1 MQNRKKIK
9 KAAPEDQPLE
19 AAKWLSLPMMLGPSE
34 LEHLLNA
41 LGEIHIVKTLSKVE
55 EGKEEI
61 AKEDFVSLYAEYA
74 GLLKEGA
81 VPDSRRFKGV
91 FSSVITLDLDALFSV
106 PLDAGY
112 HVVKVK
118 SPIIQMQYHT
128 MKWSKEEGK
137 FRSQLFGQDS
147 LPWGILFSYPQILLH
162 QETKDIVKADTPG
175 FVNYRLF
182 KEIQKWQRQ
191 HTIPTP
197 FLADGRR
204 INTSQRIGREC
215 LPWIENHPL
224 FKLYD
229 LKIWRDSDESGDH
242 SDRR

>member
-9 KAAPEDQPLE
+9 RAVSEDHPLE
-19 AAKWLSLPMMLGPSE
+19 AAKWLSLPMMLNPGE
-34 LEHLLNA
+34 LENLLKS
-41 LGEIHIVKTLSKVE
+41 LGDIHIVKTLSRVE

-61 AKEDFVSLYAEYA
+61 SRDEFVSLYAEYV
-74 GLLKEGA
+74 GFLKEGA
-81 VPDSRRFKGV
+81 IPESRRFKGV

-106 PLDAGY
+106 PLDSGY

-162 QETKDIVKADTPG
+162 QETKEIIKADSPG
-175 FVNYRLF
+175 FINYRLF

-197 FLADGRR
+197 FLVDERR
-204 INTSQRIGREC
+204 INTSQRLGKEC
-215 LPWIENHPL
+215 LSWIENHPL
-224 FKLYD
+224 FKLHD
-229 LKIWRDSDESGDH
+229 LKIWRDSDESGDR
-242 SDRR
+242 SNR